1 MPAHHRIEDR
11 TLKKILTALLIT
23 AAASLACADDS
34 RPLPAVVVQQVSETE
49 VKESFR
55 MVGRIEAAAK
65 VDLLARVSGFLEQR
79 MFTEGKMVAAGDP
92 LFLIEP
98 ATYEIAK
105 QQAEAELAGARAGL
119 KNTEAQLARNRTLR
133 KRGAVSQSQLDLSV
147 AERDQARANVLKA
160 EAGLR
165 AAQLDLD
172 YTLVKSPIAGRIGK
186 AHYSNGNLVG
196 PNSSKLAT
204 VVQLDPIYVE
214 LSVSE
219 KDMIQARRDGL
230 TIDNPPVAPSLELSD
245 GSAYEHPGAFNFVNP
260 EVDTNTDTIRVRA
273 TFPNPDGVLLPG
285 QFVHVAVQS
294 KQAERVIS
302 VPQSAVQ
309 KDREGFFV
317 LSVNKDN
324 KVELRRVKMGEQ
336 FEGRWRV
343 EHGLMKG
350 ERVIIQGLQKARPG
364 TVVKPVEG

>member
-1 MPAHHRIEDR
+1 MS
-11 TLKKILTALLIT
+11 TV
-23 AAASLACADDS
+23 ASLASADDN
-34 RPLPAVVVQQVSETE
+34 RPLPAVVVQQVSESE
-49 VKESFR
+49 LKQSFR

-79 MFTEGKMVAAGDP
+79 MFTEGKKVVAGES

-98 ATYEIAK
+98 ATYEIAM

-119 KNTEAQLARNRTLR
+119 KNASAQLTRNQTLR
-133 KRGAVSQSQLDLSV
+133 KRGAVSQSQLDLST
-147 AERDQARANVLKA
+147 AERDQARASVLKA

-196 PNSSKLAT
+196 PNTGKLAT

-219 KDMIQARRDGL
+219 KDMLQARRDGL
-230 TIDNPPVAPSLELSD
+230 VMDNPPVAPSLELSD
-245 GSAYEHPGAFNFVNP
+245 GSTYAHPGEFNFVNP

-273 TFPNPDGVLLPG
+273 TFPNPGGVLLPG
-285 QFVHVAVQS
+285 QFVHVLVQS
-294 KQAERVIS
+294 KQPETVLS

-317 LSVNKDN
+317 LTVDRDN
-324 KVELRRVKMGEQ
+324 TVELRRVRMGEQ

-343 EHGLMKG
+343 QHGLLKG
-350 ERVIIQGLQKARPG
+350 ERVIIEGLQKARAG
-364 TVVKPVEG
+364 SVVKPVEG